1 MKLCLSREYM
11 SESYDQA
18 RRYAT
23 KWPLIERAIA
33 TVFIASGVG
42 LYLLAGGKT
51 SIPAVLVLLGFFELS
66 SDRIK
71 KHFWLRRHASSKLSD
86 AEVEIEVTDSGIR
99 TAGPH
104 SNGHFAW
111 SGIEKVVRTP
121 KGILVWPQKGMY
133 WYLPERVAGK
143 TTIDFIQAR
152 TA

>member
-1 MKLCLSREYM
+1 MSREYM

-23 KWPLIERAIA
+23 KWLLIERAIGV
-33 TVFIASGVG
+33 TFIVLGVALHIG
-42 LYLLAGGKT
+42 AAGTTWAPALLVVIGA
-51 SIPAVLVLLGFFELS
+51 FELS

-71 KHFWLRRHASSKLSD
+71 KYFWLRRHAKGKLRD
-86 AEVEIEVTDSGIR
+86 AEVQIEVTESGISS
-99 TAGPH
+99 TGPY
-104 SNGHFAW
+104 SVGHFDW

-133 WYLPERVAGK
+133 WYFPESVAGK
-143 TTIDFIQAR
+143 ETIDFIESR